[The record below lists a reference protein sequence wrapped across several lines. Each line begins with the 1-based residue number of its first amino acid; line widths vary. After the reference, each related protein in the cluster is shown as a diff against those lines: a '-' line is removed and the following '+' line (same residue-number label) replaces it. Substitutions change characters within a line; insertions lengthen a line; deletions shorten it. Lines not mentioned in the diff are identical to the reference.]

1 MTKFSAVVITLNEE
15 EHIAQC
21 IEALKAVSD
30 DIVVVDAYSNDKTVE
45 IAQSSGA
52 RVYKK
57 EWQGYGISK
66 NFGASKCK
74 NDWIISIDAD
84 EVISKELA
92 HSINKL
98 DTDDKTAYKINILS
112 NFLGAWIRHSGWYPE
127 WKVRIYNKNVF
138 SWDDK
143 EVHEKLIS
151 KEKEYTIKK
160 LKGVLYHYS
169 YSSVEEVEEKTERYA
184 KLLAKEMIRKN
195 KKPSIMKVMFG
206 PAFKFFR
213 IYILELGILDGKSGY
228 LIGKMNSE
236 VVRRKIKYYGLLEK
250 GQEI

>member
-15 EHIAQC
+15 DHIAQC
-21 IEALKAVSD
+21 IEALKAVSN
-30 DIVVVDAYSNDKTVE
+30 DIVVVDAYSSDKTVE
-45 IAQSSGA
+45 IARASGA
-52 RVYKK
+52 EVYKK
-57 EWQGYGISK
+57 EWQGYGIAK

-92 HSINKL
+92 DSINKL
-98 DTDDKTAYKINILS
+98 NTDDKTAYKINILS
-112 NFLGAWIRHSGWYPE
+112 NFLGTWIRHSGWYPE

-138 SWDDK
+138 YWDDK
-143 EVHEKLIS
+143 KVHEKLIS
-151 KEKEYTIKK
+151 KEEDCAIKK

-169 YSSVEEVEEKTERYA
+169 YLSLNEVEEKTERYA
-184 KLLAKEMIRKN
+184 KLLAKEMLRKN
-195 KKPSIMKVMFG
+195 KKPSIIKVMFG

-213 IYILELGILDGKSGY
+213 IYILDLGILDGKSGY

-236 VVRRKIKYYGLLEK
+236 VVRRKIKYYHLLEK
-250 GQEI
+250 GEEI